1 MAKLIFFP
9 FHNYSTNLQGIY
21 VFSPRF
27 KKVIC
32 LNSCCLWPPAST
44 FLSQKHFYFL
54 LRTFLFFFIQT
65 LPFATQAVS
74 SWPKPAAIRHFL
86 SGFYLWLE
94 SQRDCPLGGSIPDQ
108 YKVLSMLES
117 PAPLPSQLA
126 LVLPNPQPGSSAS
139 KKFCEVSVPS
149 NKFPFA

>member
-1 MAKLIFFP
+1 MNLRFFP
-9 FHNYSTNLQGIY
+9 QIQKGNMFEFMLPLTTSIH
-21 VFSPRF
+21 FSSP
-27 KKVIC
+27 K
-32 LNSCCLWPPAST
+32 A
-44 FLSQKHFYFL
+44 
-54 LRTFLFFFIQT
+54 FLFPFKNFPLLFYPDLAFCHSSCIQLTKACSNQT
-65 LPFATQAVS
+65 LPLWVLLM
-74 SWPKPAAIRHFL
+74 IR
-86 SGFYLWLE
+86 E
-94 SQRDCPLGGSIPDQ
+94 SKRLPLGGSIPDQ